1 VLVLAGSRDGDREG
15 VNIAVFL
22 VIALAVSCILN
33 LYFFYGYVT
42 VTAELRSY
50 QGRIDEMTQ
59 LLKSLNEKLRGA
71 VPYMVVED
79 VSLRFYPSMVN
90 RTVPRYSVVYI
101 SGVASVG
108 NLRKIRVRPV
118 DVVLKFKVEPSTN
131 SSVKFDYYPKNYKIA
146 VFSEETNYVE
156 CPFSI
161 YPIYVSN
168 ETVSFK
174 VVVDAYVL
182 WNNENISSASATA
195 YLTAE
200 VEEAEG

>member
-1 VLVLAGSRDGDREG
+1 MLSTGSDRNREG
-15 VNIAVFL
+15 VNVAVFL

-195 YLTAE
+195 CLTAE